1 MVSLRHPNITTVMGI
16 AEAAGEPPQL
26 VMEYMEHGSLA
37 ALLQNETVPLEPD
50 TKHNM
55 AEGISRGMLYL
66 HSQTP
71 PVVHGS
77 LSAGGDT
84 LPPAAARMPSRLG
97 GKLRQ
102 YFAFAP
108 AVTSHFSFLPRR
120 SPGLLELVLGL
131 LLMLSYH
138 SFRSPIFS
146 VYNSVLSSK

>member
-37 ALLQNETVPLEPD
+37 ELLQNETVPLEPD

-84 LPPAAARMPSRLG
+84 LPPAVARMPSRLG
-97 GKLRQ
+97 GNCGSISHLPPPLLPISR
-102 YFAFAP
+102 FCLAEAP
-108 AVTSHFSFLPRR
+108 AC
-120 SPGLLELVLGL
+120 
-131 LLMLSYH
+131 LSL
-138 SFRSPIFS
+138 FWACF
-146 VYNSVLSSK
+146 